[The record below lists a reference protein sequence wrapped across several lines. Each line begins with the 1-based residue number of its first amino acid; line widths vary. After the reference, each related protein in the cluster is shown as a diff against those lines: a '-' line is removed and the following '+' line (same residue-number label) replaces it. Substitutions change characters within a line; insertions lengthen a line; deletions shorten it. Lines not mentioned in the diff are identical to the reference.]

1 MLIFSYFFVYNTY
14 ESSYNGPIKTTK
26 GLYIMTRFIVE
37 TQILENYGSHE
48 GEGTHAKGESYWKCK
63 GGNTFLVHGCERSA
77 DAWAFVMAAFSENNI
92 DFKEFP
98 VSVTT
103 FDEYL
108 EETLGAMSD
117 RTREFYE
124 SQIMVISPDT
134 AKEITKF
141 SDYEEEEFQ
150 SEQLFSVNES
160 DQLGLY
166 K

>member
-1 MLIFSYFFVYNTY
+1 
-14 ESSYNGPIKTTK
+14 
-26 GLYIMTRFIVE
+26 MTIQNFIVE
-37 TQILENYGSHE
+37 TQYLENYGAHDGAGTYAE
-48 GEGTHAKGESYWKCK
+48 GEAYWKAKGGS
-63 GGNTFLVHGCERSA
+63 TFLVHGCDRIE
-77 DAWAFVMAAFSENNI
+77 DARAFVMAAFSENTI
-92 DFKEFP
+92 YAKEFP

-108 EETLGAMSD
+108 VETLGAMD
-117 RTREFYE
+117 ETMREYYRNE
-124 SQIMVISPDT
+124 IKVVSPDT
-134 AKEITKF
+134 GRDIQTF

>member
-1 MLIFSYFFVYNTY
+1 MTDQLINY
-14 ESSYNGPIKTTK
+14 
-26 GLYIMTRFIVE
+26 IVE
-37 TQILENYGSHE
+37 TQILENYGSHD
-48 GEGTHAKGESYWKCK
+48 GEGTHAAGESYWKCK
-63 GGNTFLVHGCERSA
+63 AGSTFLVHGCKSSA

-92 DFKEFP
+92 HFKEFP

-103 FDEYL
+103 YDEYL

-124 SQIMVISPDT
+124 SQIKAVSPDT
-134 AKEITKF
+134 GKEIQKF

-150 SEQLFSVNES
+150 FDQLFSVNES

>member
-1 MLIFSYFFVYNTY
+1 L
-14 ESSYNGPIKTTK
+14 YNGPIKATK
-26 GLYIMTRFIVE
+26 GHYIMTNFIVE

-92 DFKEFP
+92 YFKEFP

-124 SQIMVISPDT
+124 SQIMVVSPDT
-134 AKEITKF
+134 RDVQTF
-141 SDYEEEEFQ
+141 SDWEEEMFK
-150 SEQLFSVNES
+150 SEQLFNVNES

>member
-1 MLIFSYFFVYNTY
+1 MLIFSHFFVYNTY

>member
-1 MLIFSYFFVYNTY
+1 
-14 ESSYNGPIKTTK
+14 
-26 GLYIMTRFIVE
+26 MTRFIVE

-77 DAWAFVMAAFSENNI
+77 DAMAFVMAAFSENNI
-92 DFKEFP
+92 YFKEFP

-134 AKEITKF
+134 GRDIQTF
-141 SDYEEEEFQ
+141 SDWEEEMFAF
-150 SEQLFSVNES
+150 EQLTSMRGES